1 MFQELSEAEYR
12 NWLVEH
18 EKAEISLRNRDELLQ
33 ISYCKIEREMEL
45 LGATGIEDR
54 LQEGV
59 PEAIASLRAAGLKV
73 WVLTG
78 DKQVNNNFDLKK
90 IIECY
95 PYMHFTAFWRKCNL
109 YGRYG
114 IMSIML

>member
-1 MFQELSEAEYR
+1 MTEEDYQ

-18 EKAEISLRNRDELLQ
+18 EKAEVSLLDREKLLQ
-33 ISYCKIEREMEL
+33 KSYCKIECEMEL

-59 PEAIASLRAAGLKV
+59 PEAIATLRAAGLKV

-78 DKQVNNNFDLKK
+78 DKQVKVDMNSNTDV
-90 IIECY
+90 
-95 PYMHFTAFWRKCNL
+95 
-109 YGRYG
+109 RYVRCT
-114 IMSIML
+114 